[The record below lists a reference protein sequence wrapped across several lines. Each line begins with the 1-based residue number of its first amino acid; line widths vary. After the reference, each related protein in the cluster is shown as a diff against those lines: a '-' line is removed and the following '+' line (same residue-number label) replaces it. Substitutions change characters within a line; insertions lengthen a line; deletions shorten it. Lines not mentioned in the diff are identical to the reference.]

1 MFVLHIIKE
10 NIYAMGMIYMDKS
23 SDIRQKEVVNVLDGK
38 KLGPIVDMEF
48 DLETGRITAII
59 VPGGNKLNLF
69 GKSKEYIIPWE
80 KIKKI
85 GQDVILVE
93 FNEGV
98 ERP

>member
-1 MFVLHIIKE
+1 
-10 NIYAMGMIYMDKS
+10 MDKS

-38 KLGPIVDMEF
+38 RLGPIVDMEF
-48 DLETGRITAII
+48 DLEAGRITAII
-59 VPGGNKLNLF
+59 VPGNNKFNIF

-93 FNEGV
+93 FNEGID
-98 ERP
+98 EH